1 MKERSCACGYKE
13 TAEIEKL
20 THTIHVKD
28 KGTRKEP
35 TCEIKGSI
43 TYKCTKCGE
52 VLEVVEIDA
61 LGHTWGAR
69 KVTKEATETEEGVV
83 TYTCIVC
90 GKTKTDAIPKK
101 KVTTPQS
108 PKKGDVVRDDK
119 GVAKY
124 EILDTAQKEVVYIKP
139 VNKKAKTVTIF
150 TTVKINGMIYKAEKE
165 E

>member
-1 MKERSCACGYKE
+1 M
-13 TAEIEKL
+13 
-20 THTIHVKD
+20 
-28 KGTRKEP
+28 
-35 TCEIKGSI
+35 
-43 TYKCTKCGE
+43 
-52 VLEVVEIDA
+52 VEIDA
-61 LGHTWGAR
+61 LGHTWGVR

-108 PKKGDVVRDDK
+108 PKKGDVVKDDK

-124 EILDTAQKEVVYIKP
+124 EILDTAKKEVVYIKP